1 MKKMRNLSKFT
12 LLLLLLSIHWY
23 WFYFLMCRVTE
34 DELNEKTSRGK
45 EYESSLEKELENS
58 LGMVT

>member
-1 MKKMRNLSKFT
+1 MKKMRNWSKFT
-12 LLLLLLSIHWY
+12 LLLLLLSTHWY
-23 WFYFLMCRVTE
+23 WFYFLMCRLTV

-45 EYESSLEKELENS
+45 EYESNLEKELENA